1 MARSRSDYSPD
12 KASDNDSAQNR
23 LDAAEKRRQK
33 KQARKTTVDPK
44 PSVAFGSVLPPT
56 NSPETRP
63 DSRITVEPTVSV
75 SDSPLDDS
83 ETRDTSAGQENMDE
97 VLERKNYK
105 EEEQEKA
112 EIQAE
117 KELYARL
124 ARVFPKEGVGGSTVT
139 QDVLIRMFLKAHPDS
154 HKFILY
160 GRDGHLA
167 KEIFSF
173 FRGSNFTRL
182 LNLKD
187 FQKNEDAKR
196 QAREYLIKN
205 GVNLWENFAQKNSDF
220 GTEKMFDDLE
230 RIRNSKDVP
239 SVAESIRIDSGED
252 IQNDSSLSKK
262 SVDEI
267 RDTSRKNSTDHN
279 RETNDALK
287 NAFGNTGAS
296 LDDQQVEVQ
305 PDAKRGVDADGI
317 VEGFGVVGDASPEIV
332 MEGDGEQKMGDVVSE
347 KSGNSEGGENVLEGE
362 YLPDGEESLQ
372 ELRDRVK
379 ILKGSSDEARNRFL
393 TLRHRNTSKWLAVKK
408 ALFSSRSKEPPQAL
422 VDEIEVL
429 KGDWNYKLTLYKD
442 AVVELTKREAA
453 ERKLN
458 GKEQGLLMAE
468 AIRELD
474 VRGSV
479 ENYDAW
485 KNASWGDRKGSGFL
499 RMLGR
504 ARDWAEEYRKL
515 DWKKR
520 VAISAVVVGTGVA
533 GVAVGSAGLVGVG
546 VAGSTIVRLLGS
558 YGAGRGSYEF
568 LEGRANQKTLQYHE
582 AALSNVEK
590 IEDIGFLE
598 ERMRSYADRTQKDLD
613 RAIAGNRKRVA
624 ASVAL
629 GSVLFLG
636 GTAFAHRGAIQEFS
650 GKVSNEFSKFLEQM
664 KIITG
669 FEDFHTAPV
678 SISGGVADRA
688 AEMAGAAK
696 RVVIERAQE
705 GVVLPDTSSGEIPHP
720 IPTPPIVD
728 AGAPVESG
736 GLVSGN
742 AGAGVIDGGQAA
754 EAAGKI
760 VEGDASEIGKI
771 LVAGKDGNSFEGMFM
786 NAGYDEAAS
795 HRAVLRFMR
804 EAGVTQEKMDK
815 IFGGAKAIIVPDD
828 SDPKTPFRIIGIT
841 RESGGA
847 IISTTKV
854 PGTEDLI
861 RKITDASELSNAVP
875 QGVSSA
881 VELGQVSN
889 IELPKVESAV
899 EVSPLEP
906 THIQEI
912 QPAVQLESME
922 SVSLP
927 EIETLPS
934 SPEPPDAF
942 DRYGTVAKVIPPV
955 AGLATAG
962 VVGKTLFRM
971 KRDGD
976 EKIFKKSQEILS
988 QVPRLMDISRAQRV
1002 ALDKLRISEIFASSS
1017 KENPADTL
1025 VFNEAKKR
1033 VCSVLFGSESVPENL
1048 VSRSLSEFI
1057 TNEEENDDAKIRD
1070 RLRKGFSIF
1079 QNLFS
1084 QTGGRI
1090 PKEVL
1095 RTLTVGDVPDI
1106 VTKRFIERQSS

>member
-1 MARSRSDYSPD
+1 MLSASEDSLPRDVSRWEDLGNKLDVKLSAGDKKKVRRRKKFLDDTSDEGKRKSIKKDRIVAVSESAPVNDLITLQQAKAEDEKEFPNESLGFFKKVNQEMTEKLESEKKDLGSLANVHSKIANQLDRRIHIIGSDPRIGNDEDLQRRHIERSTGAPREKMTLMRNISAEERLLERNAEEWGSSQEIEASRISDAADTITSPD
-12 KASDNDSAQNR
+12 VSSGQAGDFEKND
-23 LDAAEKRRQK
+23 
-33 KQARKTTVDPK
+33 
-44 PSVAFGSVLPPT
+44 T
-56 NSPETRP
+56 N
-63 DSRITVEPTVSV
+63 VS
-75 SDSPLDDS
+75 S
-83 ETRDTSAGQENMDE
+83 E
-97 VLERKNYK
+97 Y
-105 EEEQEKA
+105 QEKEG
-112 EIQAE
+112 EIGVT
-117 KELYARL
+117 KE
-124 ARVFPKEGVGGSTVT
+124 
-139 QDVLIRMFLKAHPDS
+139 DS
-154 HKFILY
+154 
-160 GRDGHLA
+160 
-167 KEIFSF
+167 
-173 FRGSNFTRL
+173 
-182 LNLKD
+182 
-187 FQKNEDAKR
+187 
-196 QAREYLIKN
+196 
-205 GVNLWENFAQKNSDF
+205 
-220 GTEKMFDDLE
+220 
-230 RIRNSKDVP
+230 
-239 SVAESIRIDSGED
+239 
-252 IQNDSSLSKK
+252 
-262 SVDEI
+262 
-267 RDTSRKNSTDHN
+267 
-279 RETNDALK
+279 
-287 NAFGNTGAS
+287 
-296 LDDQQVEVQ
+296 
-305 PDAKRGVDADGI
+305 I

-379 ILKGSSDEARNRFL
+379 TLKGSSDEARNRFL

-408 ALFSSRSKEPPQAL
+408 ALFSLRSKEPPQAL
-422 VDEIEVL
+422 VDEMEAL

-453 ERKLN
+453 ERKFD
-458 GKEQGLLMAE
+458 GKARGELMAE

-485 KNASWGDRKGSGFL
+485 KNASWGDRKDSEFL

-533 GVAVGSAGLVGVG
+533 GVAVGSAGLVGLG

-650 GKVSNEFSKFLEQM
+650 GKVSNEFSKFLEQV

-669 FEDFHTAPV
+669 FEDFHMAPV

-786 NAGYDEAAS
+786 NAGYDETAS

-889 IELPKVESAV
+889 IELPKIESAV

-962 VVGKTLFRM
+962 VVGKTLLRM
-971 KRDGD
+971 KRDRD

-1002 ALDKLRISEIFASSS
+1002 ALDTLRISEIFASSS

>member
-1 MARSRSDYSPD
+1 MAMEIEDGVPTEPSNKQGRS
-12 KASDNDSAQNR
+12 
-23 LDAAEKRRQK
+23 
-33 KQARKTTVDPK
+33 
-44 PSVAFGSVLPPT
+44 
-56 NSPETRP
+56 
-63 DSRITVEPTVSV
+63 I
-75 SDSPLDDS
+75 
-83 ETRDTSAGQENMDE
+83 
-97 VLERKNYK
+97 
-105 EEEQEKA
+105 
-112 EIQAE
+112 
-117 KELYARL
+117 
-124 ARVFPKEGVGGSTVT
+124 
-139 QDVLIRMFLKAHPDS
+139 
-154 HKFILY
+154 HK
-160 GRDGHLA
+160 
-167 KEIFSF
+167 
-173 FRGSNFTRL
+173 RGSKKRHEPSAFVYPSTTLEKNNAEAPQL
-182 LNLKD
+182 LDGQVNHDLPSEDVVRKALESLLPENLPDEDESSYNREEVISQLLKD
-187 FQKNEDAKR
+187 FRRFDGGEENERPGWEGFSLREKVLDLLENRRWNNQKSVQRKLLEEMKGTKDGNSTKDSEKKVA
-196 QAREYLIKN
+196 
-205 GVNLWENFAQKNSDF
+205 GVSFAQEKNTQGDA
-220 GTEKMFDDLE
+220 
-230 RIRNSKDVP
+230 P
-239 SVAESIRIDSGED
+239 
-252 IQNDSSLSKK
+252 
-262 SVDEI
+262 
-267 RDTSRKNSTDHN
+267 
-279 RETNDALK
+279 RE
-287 NAFGNTGAS
+287 GYPGS
-296 LDDQQVEVQ
+296 LDYKEAIDDQAKIQ
-305 PDAKRGVDADGI
+305 PESKGSIDADNI
-317 VEGFGVVGDASPEIV
+317 VEGFGVVGDAAPEIV
-332 MEGDGEQKMGDVVSE
+332 MEENGEQKTSDVVSE
-347 KSGNSEGGENVLEGE
+347 KIGNGEEEENVLEGE

-372 ELRDRVK
+372 ELRDRIK
-379 ILKGSSDEARNRFL
+379 TLKGSSDEARNRFL

-408 ALFSSRSKEPPQAL
+408 ALFSLHSKEPPQAL
-422 VDEIEVL
+422 MDEMEVL
-429 KGDWNYKLTLYKD
+429 KSDWKYTLTLYKD
-442 AVVELTKREAA
+442 AVVELAKREAA
-453 ERKLN
+453 ERKLD
-458 GKEQGLLMAE
+458 GKDRGSLMAE

-485 KNASWGDRKGSGFL
+485 KNASWGDRKDSGFL

-504 ARDWAEEYRKL
+504 ARDWAEGYRKL

-533 GVAVGSAGLVGVG
+533 GVAVGSAGLVGLG

-636 GTAFAHRGAIQEFS
+636 GTAFAHRGTIQEFS

-664 KIITG
+664 KIIAG

-696 RVVIERAQE
+696 RVVIERVQDGA
-705 GVVLPDTSSGEIPHP
+705 VLPATSSGEIPRA
-720 IPTPPIVD
+720 IPTSPIVD
-728 AGAPVESG
+728 AVAPVSPVEPGGLESG
-736 GLVSGN
+736 D
-742 AGAGVIDGGQAA
+742 AGVGMIEGG

-760 VEGDASEIGKI
+760 LEGDANEIGKI

-786 NAGYDEAAS
+786 NAGYDETAS
-795 HRAVLRFMR
+795 HRAVLRFMK

-815 IFGGAKAIIVPDD
+815 IFGGAKAIIVPDS

-861 RKITDASELSNAVP
+861 RKITDASELSNSVP

-881 VELGQVSN
+881 VELGQVSD
-889 IELPKVESAV
+889 IELPKFEQAV

-906 THIQEI
+906 THIQEV
-912 QPAVQLESME
+912 QPAVQLESMK
-922 SVSLP
+922 SVPLSEREVL
-927 EIETLPS
+927 LAPS
-934 SPEPPDAF
+934 EPPDAF
-942 DRYGTVAKVIPPV
+942 DRYGTVAKIIPPV

-962 VVGKTLFRM
+962 VAGKTLFRM
-971 KRDGD
+971 KRDRD
-976 EKIFKKSQEILS
+976 EKIFEKSQEILS
-988 QVPRLMDISRAQRV
+988 QAPRLTDISRAQRV
-1002 ALDKLRISEIFASSS
+1002 ALDKLRISEVFASSS
-1017 KENPADTL
+1017 EENPADTL

-1090 PKEVL
+1090 QKDVL
-1095 RTLTVGDVPDI
+1095 RTLTIGNIPDI

>member
-75 SDSPLDDS
+75 SDSPLDDAEVEDVGTGQES
-83 ETRDTSAGQENMDE
+83 VNEALEREGLRFLLPESLPDEDESSYNREEVISWLLKELKRFDAGEESQRPGWKKFSLKEKVLDLLESRRWNNKKSVQGKLLKEMRGTRDGNSTKDSEGRATSVSFAQGENLQEDVPRE
-97 VLERKNYK
+97 GHFGSPDYK
-105 EEEQEKA
+105 EAIDDQA
-112 EIQAE
+112 EIQPE
-117 KELYARL
+117 K
-124 ARVFPKEGVGGSTVT
+124 
-139 QDVLIRMFLKAHPDS
+139 
-154 HKFILY
+154 
-160 GRDGHLA
+160 
-167 KEIFSF
+167 
-173 FRGSNFTRL
+173 
-182 LNLKD
+182 
-187 FQKNEDAKR
+187 
-196 QAREYLIKN
+196 
-205 GVNLWENFAQKNSDF
+205 
-220 GTEKMFDDLE
+220 
-230 RIRNSKDVP
+230 
-239 SVAESIRIDSGED
+239 
-252 IQNDSSLSKK
+252 
-262 SVDEI
+262 
-267 RDTSRKNSTDHN
+267 
-279 RETNDALK
+279 
-287 NAFGNTGAS
+287 
-296 LDDQQVEVQ
+296 
-305 PDAKRGVDADGI
+305 KRGIDADGI
-317 VEGFGVVGDASPEIV
+317 VEGFGVVGDALPEIV

-347 KSGNSEGGENVLEGE
+347 KSGNSEREENVLEGE

-520 VAISAVVVGTGVA
+520 MAISAVVVGTGVA

-664 KIITG
+664 KIIAG
-669 FEDFHTAPV
+669 FEDFHMAPV

-786 NAGYDEAAS
+786 NAGYDETAS

-841 RESGGA
+841 WESGGA

-889 IELPKVESAV
+889 IELPKIESAV

-962 VVGKTLFRM
+962 VVGKTLLRM
-971 KRDGD
+971 KRDRD

-1002 ALDKLRISEIFASSS
+1002 ALDTLRISEIFASSS

>member
-1 MARSRSDYSPD
+1 MAMEIEDGVPTEPSNKQGRS
-12 KASDNDSAQNR
+12 
-23 LDAAEKRRQK
+23 
-33 KQARKTTVDPK
+33 
-44 PSVAFGSVLPPT
+44 
-56 NSPETRP
+56 
-63 DSRITVEPTVSV
+63 I
-75 SDSPLDDS
+75 
-83 ETRDTSAGQENMDE
+83 
-97 VLERKNYK
+97 
-105 EEEQEKA
+105 
-112 EIQAE
+112 
-117 KELYARL
+117 
-124 ARVFPKEGVGGSTVT
+124 
-139 QDVLIRMFLKAHPDS
+139 
-154 HKFILY
+154 HK
-160 GRDGHLA
+160 
-167 KEIFSF
+167 
-173 FRGSNFTRL
+173 RGSKKRHEPSAFVYPSTTLEKNNAEAPQL
-182 LNLKD
+182 LDGQVNHDLPSEDVVRKALESLLPENLPDEDESSYNREEVISQLLKD
-187 FQKNEDAKR
+187 FRRFDGGEENERPGWEGFSLREKVLDLLENRRWNNQKSVQRKLLEEMKGTKDGNSTKDSEKKVA
-196 QAREYLIKN
+196 
-205 GVNLWENFAQKNSDF
+205 GVSFAQEKNTQGDA
-220 GTEKMFDDLE
+220 
-230 RIRNSKDVP
+230 P
-239 SVAESIRIDSGED
+239 
-252 IQNDSSLSKK
+252 
-262 SVDEI
+262 
-267 RDTSRKNSTDHN
+267 
-279 RETNDALK
+279 RE
-287 NAFGNTGAS
+287 GYPGS
-296 LDDQQVEVQ
+296 LDYKEAIDDQAKIQ
-305 PDAKRGVDADGI
+305 PESKGSIDADNI
-317 VEGFGVVGDASPEIV
+317 VEGFGVVGDAAPEIV
-332 MEGDGEQKMGDVVSE
+332 MEENGEQKTSDVVSE
-347 KSGNSEGGENVLEGE
+347 KIGNGEEEENVLEGE

-372 ELRDRVK
+372 ELRDRIK
-379 ILKGSSDEARNRFL
+379 TLKGSSDEARNRFL

-408 ALFSSRSKEPPQAL
+408 ALFSLHSKEPPQAL
-422 VDEIEVL
+422 MDEMEVL
-429 KGDWNYKLTLYKD
+429 KSDWKYTLTLYKD
-442 AVVELTKREAA
+442 AVVELAKREAA
-453 ERKLN
+453 ERKLD
-458 GKEQGLLMAE
+458 GKDRGSLMAE

-485 KNASWGDRKGSGFL
+485 KNASWGDRKDSGFL

-504 ARDWAEEYRKL
+504 ARDWAEGYRKL

-533 GVAVGSAGLVGVG
+533 GVAVGSAGLVGLG

-636 GTAFAHRGAIQEFS
+636 GTAFAHRGTIQEFS

-664 KIITG
+664 KIIAG

-696 RVVIERAQE
+696 RVVIERVQDGA
-705 GVVLPDTSSGEIPHP
+705 VLPATSSGEIPRA
-720 IPTPPIVD
+720 IPTSPIVD
-728 AGAPVESG
+728 AVAPVSPVEPGGLESG
-736 GLVSGN
+736 D
-742 AGAGVIDGGQAA
+742 AGVGMIEGG

-760 VEGDASEIGKI
+760 LEGDANEIGKI

-786 NAGYDEAAS
+786 NAGYDETAS
-795 HRAVLRFMR
+795 HRAVLRFMK

-815 IFGGAKAIIVPDD
+815 IFGGAKAIIVPDS

-861 RKITDASELSNAVP
+861 RKITDASELSNSVP

-881 VELGQVSN
+881 VELGQVSD
-889 IELPKVESAV
+889 IELPKFEQAV

-906 THIQEI
+906 THIQEV
-912 QPAVQLESME
+912 QPAVQLESMK
-922 SVSLP
+922 SVPLSEREVL
-927 EIETLPS
+927 LAPS
-934 SPEPPDAF
+934 EPPDAF
-942 DRYGTVAKVIPPV
+942 DRYGTVAKIIPPV

-962 VVGKTLFRM
+962 VAGKTLFRM
-971 KRDGD
+971 KRDRD
-976 EKIFKKSQEILS
+976 EKIFEKSQKILS
-988 QVPRLMDISRAQRV
+988 QAPRLTDISRAQRV
-1002 ALDKLRISEIFASSS
+1002 ALDKLRISEVFASSS
-1017 KENPADTL
+1017 EENPADTL

-1090 PKEVL
+1090 QKDVL
-1095 RTLTVGDVPDI
+1095 RTLTIGNIPDI